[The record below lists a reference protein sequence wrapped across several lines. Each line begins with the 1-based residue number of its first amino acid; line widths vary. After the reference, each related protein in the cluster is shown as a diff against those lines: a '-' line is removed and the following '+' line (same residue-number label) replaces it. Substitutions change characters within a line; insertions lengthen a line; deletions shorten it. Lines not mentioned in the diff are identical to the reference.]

1 MSRRT
6 LVLVLGAL
14 IPIVVGLVAY
24 LQESE
29 EEAIE
34 RVAETC
40 RRAVLDGDAKSVLA
54 HLEDDAEGAGL
65 VGSGP
70 LVPAVKRWVGQELGR
85 LRKLDLS
92 LRELVVDGED
102 ARGVWLV
109 KARMKRPHDWGDL
122 MIFEARVEF
131 HRSPAGWL
139 VRRVEIARP

>member
-6 LVLVLGAL
+6 LVLVLVAL

-24 LQESE
+24 LYESE
-29 EEAIE
+29 EDAIE
-34 RVAETC
+34 RVAEIC
-40 RRAVLDGDAKSVLA
+40 RLAVLDGDAELILA
-54 HLEDDAEGAGL
+54 HLEESAEGAGL

-70 LVPAVKRWVGQELGR
+70 LVPAVKRWVNQELGG

-109 KARMKRPHDWGDL
+109 KARLKRPHAWGEL
-122 MIFEARVEF
+122 VVVKARVEF
-131 HRSPAGWL
+131 HRGPAGWL
-139 VRRVEIARP
+139 VRRVDIARP